1 MDEMTVRLPQ
11 REQFS
16 RRDVERLL
24 RLDGRVLDYWEKE
37 FANPAPLIGKSGEK
51 VYSRRDVE
59 VLLQIKQW
67 LVEER
72 LGKEE
77 VRRRL
82 ELSPPVDSAEPPRSR
97 SRPQPLNEVRARLRE
112 ILTILDKDDTN

>member
-1 MDEMTVRLPQ
+1 MTVRAPQ
-11 REQFS
+11 RERFS

-24 RLDGRVLDYWEKE
+24 RLDGKVLDYWEKE
-37 FANPAPLIGKSGEK
+37 FGCLETQKGVSGEK

-59 VLLQIKQW
+59 TLMRIKQW
-67 LVEER
+67 LVEEH
-72 LGKEE
+72 LGKED

-82 ELSPPVDSAEPPRSR
+82 EQPPAEDPPDPPGSKIPPP
-97 SRPQPLNEVRARLRE
+97 SLGEVRARLRE